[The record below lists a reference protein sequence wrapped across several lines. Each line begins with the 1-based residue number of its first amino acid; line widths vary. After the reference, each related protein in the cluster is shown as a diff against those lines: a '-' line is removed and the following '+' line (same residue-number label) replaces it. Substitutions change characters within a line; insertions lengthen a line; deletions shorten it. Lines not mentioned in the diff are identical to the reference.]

1 MTLRR
6 LLPRAAA
13 AALTAALVGL
23 APTPAVAQTQAQTH
37 AGSQAQPRA
46 HSAPDTLD
54 FSQLPGPTVDYTR
67 SNQLLGWNLTP
78 LLRGVAS
85 EPAFVDGTDRFWYT
99 VRTPVGVEYIWVD
112 PDANSRRRLFDLAAM
127 AAALSVAADTTFDP
141 ATVTLTDVE
150 VLDGGSR
157 IRARTGERW
166 FLCQTAT
173 PTCTV
178 DDEYRALPDHHILS
192 PDERWEAFIHD
203 YDLHIMSAGG
213 GDSIRLT
220 TDGEEYFRYG
230 ESSPGANQQLRENR
244 SLPTLEWSPDS
255 RKIAVQRLDERDV
268 EFMPIY
274 SSTPQRPRGF
284 QYKFALPGDSVVP
297 AFDIHVVDVESRE
310 NLKVDAAPLPIP
322 MSGFFGMDGR
332 SNWRTIRWSTDSQR
346 LWMIHWVRARKR
358 VQLQEVDLDTGRPG
372 PILARDSSHSYV
384 ELNLLRQG
392 NPNWLPLGVGAQPG
406 GNEAMGASAQG
417 SAGAGSAG
425 SATPTGYLW
434 FSERDGWAHL
444 YRYDVQGNVVNQVTQ
459 GPWTFADIIHLDES
473 RGELIFT
480 ARGREEGRV
489 PYYRHLYRVGLDGS
503 GLTLL
508 SQEEADH
515 NVHLSPSG
523 RFIVDRYSAPDD
535 AGRTVLRQARTGQV
549 LQELEE
555 ADVSLLERVGWQ
567 PPKVISVKARDG
579 VTDLWGLLY
588 TPSEL
593 GRELGR
599 EADPETEGE
608 LVPGPATA
616 AGETQAEPGRT
627 YPIINRIYPG
637 PQIGSVGAWGFSA
650 NRGENQGLAELG
662 FVVVEID
669 SYGTPFRSKAFHTH
683 WYGNMGDNGIP
694 DQIAGMKELA
704 ARYPFIDIQ
713 RVGIFGHS
721 GGGFSSTGAILRYP
735 DFFKVAVSGSGN
747 HDNRSYGHY
756 WGEQYQGLLERDTLR
771 NTDTFMNQV
780 NALHVENLKGKLLL
794 FHGDM
799 DDNVHPAM
807 TLQVVNALIEAN
819 KDFDLVIF
827 PDRAHGLNEEYAV
840 RRRWDYFVTHLLG
853 SNPPREYT
861 ITRPAN

>member
-1 MTLRR
+1 MTYRTAS
-6 LLPRAAA
+6 PGAAA
-13 AALTAALVGL
+13 AALTLALVGL
-23 APTPAVAQTQAQTH
+23 AQLPAVAQAQVDAPSQAQAASQNQAQT
-37 AGSQAQPRA
+37 S
-46 HSAPDTLD
+46 
-54 FSQLPGPTVDYTR
+54 TVDYTR

-85 EPAFVDGTDRFWYT
+85 EPTFVDGTDRFWYT

-112 PDANSRRRLFDLAAM
+112 PDANSRRPLFDLAGM
-127 AAALSVAADTTFDP
+127 AAALSVAADTTFDH
-141 ATVTLTDVE
+141 ATLTLTSVE

-157 IRARTGERW
+157 IRAGVGERW
-166 FLCQTAT
+166 FLCQTSGPA
-173 PTCTV
+173 CELEE
-178 DDEYRALPDHHILS
+178 DHRALPDHHILS
-192 PDERWEAFIHD
+192 PNGEWEAFIHD

-230 ESSPGANQQLRENR
+230 ESSPGANQQLRGNR

-255 RKIAVQRLDERDV
+255 RRIAVQRLEERNV
-268 EFMPIY
+268 AFMPIY

-284 QYKFALPGDSVVP
+284 QYKSALPGDSVVP
-297 AFDIHVVDVESRE
+297 AFDIHVVDVEGRR
-310 NLKVDAAPLPIP
+310 NVRVDAAPLPIP

-332 SNWRTIRWSTDSQR
+332 SNWRTVRWSPDSQR

-358 VQLQEVDLDTGRPG
+358 VQLQEVDLNTGRPG
-372 PILARDSSHSYV
+372 PILARDSSDSYV

-406 GNEAMGASAQG
+406 GADVAARGGSGSGTTASGASTSGTA
-417 SAGAGSAG
+417 AGGGAS
-425 SATPTGYLW
+425 PTGYLW

-444 YRYDVQGNVVNQVTQ
+444 YRYDAQGNVVNQITQ
-459 GPWTFADIIHLDES
+459 GPWTFADIIHLDEA

-489 PYYRHLYRVGLDGS
+489 PYYRHIYRVGLDGS

-508 SQEEADH
+508 SQEETDH

-523 RFIVDRYSAPDD
+523 RFIVDRYSSPDD
-535 AGRTVLRQARTGQV
+535 AGRTVLRQARTGEV
-549 LQELEE
+549 LQELEV
-555 ADVSLLERVGWQ
+555 ADLSLLEQVGWH
-567 PPKVISVKARDG
+567 PPQVISVKARDG

-588 TPSEL
+588 TPAGL
-593 GRELGR
+593 GDPDAWADR
-599 EADPETEGE
+599 EAGE
-608 LVPGPATA
+608 ADH
-616 AGETQAEPGRT
+616 R

-650 NRGENQGLAELG
+650 NRGENQALAELG

-669 SYGTPFRSKAFHTH
+669 SYGTPYRSKAFHTH

-704 ARYPFIDIQ
+704 ARYPFIDIE
-713 RVGIFGHS
+713 RAGIFGHS

-735 DFFKVAVSGSGN
+735 DFFKVAVSGAGN

-780 NALHVENLKGKLLL
+780 NALHAEQLKGKLLL

-807 TLQVVNALIEAN
+807 TMQVVNALIDAN

-827 PDRAHGLNEEYAV
+827 PDRAHGLNEEYAI

-853 SNPPREYT
+853 GTPPREYT
-861 ITRPAN
+861 ITRAEN